1 MRISVAYDDTD
12 SYDVLMVK
20 KGTHKHFTFQA
31 AAKLLGLSVGTVRGL
46 VAKGLIP
53 SKKTPG
59 GRSRIEE
66 SDVLAYANSLE
77 AKSFTVTFPP

>member
-1 MRISVAYDDTD
+1 MA
-12 SYDVLMVK
+12 K
-20 KGTHKHFTFQA
+20 KSGHRHFTFQA
-31 AAKLLGLSVGTVRGL
+31 AAKILGLSVGTVRGL

-66 SDVLAYANSLE
+66 ADVLAYAESL
-77 AKSFTVTFPP
+77 ANKSFTVTFPS